1 MEPWLNSHLDR
12 KGPQTS
18 ALSYHC
24 LCAAL
29 VRTNSDSYTCCHHIH
44 KRYLCLFPEGHPFR
58 ETLVCIDV
66 LHPSRAGGY
75 DDCCGP
81 SKGAQGH
88 CSPLSPANLALPC
101 LPSWRQQ
108 RSYSRT
114 SWIVMSAVSYPADI
128 WTGGDGEGTKTPVVV
143 ADGGGLPLKRSHT
156 SLRLTFASCWPW

>member
-58 ETLVCIDV
+58 ETLVSIDD
-66 LHPSRAGGY
+66 LLPSRAGGY
-75 DDCCGP
+75 DDCFGP
-81 SKGAQGH
+81 SKGDRQ
-88 CSPLSPANLALPC
+88 PIWPC
-101 LPSWRQQ
+101 LAWRVGD
-108 RSYSRT
+108 SSEA
-114 SWIVMSAVSYPADI
+114 IPAHRG
-128 WTGGDGEGTKTPVVV
+128 W
-143 ADGGGLPLKRSHT
+143 
-156 SLRLTFASCWPW
+156 